1 MDIRAFGSVFGQ
13 TSVLPYGS
21 GVNWQPAQGEFT
33 FPTCRGLYLNA
44 TNPGA
49 NNVYVELSD
58 NPRVFHE
65 ISVTAPCLVN
75 LACTAISG
83 GSVSSAVV
91 LY

>member
-21 GVNWQPAQGEFT
+21 GLFWQPSDGEAR

-44 TNPGA
+44 SSSST
-49 NNVYVELSD
+49 VYLELSD
-58 NPRVFHE
+58 SPGQYLQFTA
-65 ISVTAPCLVN
+65 TAPSLVN

-83 GSVSSAVV
+83 GTITSANV
-91 LY
+91 LF